1 LVPPRRAT
9 RGNDFV
15 IVPCALF
22 LLSVMDTDLARG
34 LVVTMVVGCLFKS
47 FLLDHTESLFYA
59 WLSGLLYR
67 LAPSRGRQAIIRGSS
82 VPP

>member
-1 LVPPRRAT
+1 
-9 RGNDFV
+9 
-15 IVPCALF
+15 
-22 LLSVMDTDLARG
+22 MDTDRARG
-34 LVVTMVVGCLFKS
+34 LVVAMVVGCLFNS
-47 FLLDHTESLFYA
+47 FLLDHTESLFYG